1 MIKGELYI
9 NGQDA
14 WLTWGAFLDDA
25 SISALMTPAATKEFV
40 KNNSRLEHGTRY
52 ITTNPKLKERD
63 LTLNLQIF
71 APTRA
76 EFYTRYNNFCTQV
89 LATGLLN
96 ITTRFQPDVCYKC
109 IYENCTQWKQYTGK
123 IAKFSLKLKEM
134 NPNDREI
141 DGGEE

>member
-63 LTLNLQIF
+63 FLCYRYLT
-71 APTRA
+71 APDGFTVVA
-76 EFYTRYNNFCTQV
+76 CSCTGRRRRDTHCGRCQ
-89 LATGLLN
+89 G
-96 ITTRFQPDVCYKC
+96 
-109 IYENCTQWKQYTGK
+109 KQQEEVR
-123 IAKFSLKLKEM
+123 KERI
-134 NPNDREI
+134 NGIR
-141 DGGEE
+141 